1 MYHFRVDPDHDP
13 VTDIL
18 KGIFAIV
25 GQEQYEFCENF
36 LINFLRGHVSLATNC
51 STLMLIEIRIQ
62 IQEFLTELFC
72 HCAIDRG
79 NCKNFVGSAAL
90 REISGLSSASIS
102 KLFNILPHAVIGF

>member
-36 LINFLRGHVSLATNC
+36 LINFFEGAC
-51 STLMLIEIRIQ
+51 
-62 IQEFLTELFC
+62 LTS
-72 HCAIDRG
+72 
-79 NCKNFVGSAAL
+79 N
-90 REISGLSSASIS
+90 
-102 KLFNILPHAVIGF
+102 KLFDFNADRDQDPDPGIFNGIILPLRDR